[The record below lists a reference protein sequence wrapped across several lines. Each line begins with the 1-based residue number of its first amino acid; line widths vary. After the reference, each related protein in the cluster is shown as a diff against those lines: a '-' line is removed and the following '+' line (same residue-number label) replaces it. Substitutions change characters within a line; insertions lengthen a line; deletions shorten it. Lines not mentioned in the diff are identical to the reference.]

1 MCDILQG
8 KMLPIKDALRLIQVL
23 APYIPDEL
31 DDNVFSFAGKIL
43 DSIIDKGRHMDYLRA
58 TYLVSGID
66 PDDLV
71 KLNVEE
77 VFGFFVKGLVENE
90 ILTLLGFYQELRK

>member
-1 MCDILQG
+1 
-8 KMLPIKDALRLIQVL
+8 MLPIKDALRLIQIL
-23 APYIPDEL
+23 APHIPEEL
-31 DDNVFSFAGKIL
+31 DDDVFSFAGKIL
-43 DSIIDKGRHMDYLRA
+43 DNIVDKGRHLDYLRA
-58 TYLVSGID
+58 TYVVSGID

-77 VFGFFVKGLVENE
+77 VFGFFAKGLVENE